1 MFKSVFKR
9 DLKESAL
16 LLLEITFFV
25 IICKILSVYFT
36 DIEFDSWSINSMP
49 KITNSRFLGTE
60 YIYMK
65 SLNIN

>member
-36 DIEFDSWSINSMP
+36 DIEFDS
-49 KITNSRFLGTE
+49 
-60 YIYMK
+60 
-65 SLNIN
+65 